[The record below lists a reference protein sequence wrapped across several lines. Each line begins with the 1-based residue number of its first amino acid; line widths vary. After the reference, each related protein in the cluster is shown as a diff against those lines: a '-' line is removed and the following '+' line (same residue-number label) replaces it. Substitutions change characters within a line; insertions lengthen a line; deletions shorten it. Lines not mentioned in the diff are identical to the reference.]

1 MSLNA
6 IITLNLAIIIT
17 HQIDAAYWHEW
28 DMFMMPGG
36 VQLFNV
42 LNLLIFL
49 VLLPCY
55 AAAMARR
62 KAGFAGSL
70 IIAGGSSL
78 IFLFHSGFALAGF
91 TQFHLPVSV
100 MLIGASI
107 LVSLVQVVLTLRQR
121 DSFKT
126 S

>member
-6 IITLNLAIIIT
+6 VITLNLAIIIT

-49 VLLPCY
+49 LLLPCY
-55 AAAMARR
+55 AAAIARR
-62 KAGFAGSL
+62 SSGFAGSL
-70 IIAGGSSL
+70 VIAGGSSL

-91 TQFHLPVSV
+91 SQFHLPVSV
-100 MLIGASI
+100 MLIGSSI
-107 LVSLVQVVLTLRQR
+107 VISLLQLLLTLRHR
-121 DSFKT
+121 DSFQT